1 MSKIICDVCGTS
13 YPETAKQCPICGSVC
28 PGDVQ
33 RVNDD
38 VNGEGKV
45 STGYTYVRGGR
56 FSKSNVKKRSQAEVR
71 AVAKPKE
78 AEPVKNPEEKNNRG
92 LVITAIVL
100 LLAIIGVVIY
110 IALRFFSP
118 ISGPAPDDTTGNTLD
133 GQSDLSCT
141 GITLDTDTILFESIG
156 EARLLQVT
164 IEPQN
169 TTDATTF
176 ASSDEAVATVNA
188 VGKVTSVGEGTAKI
202 TITCGDFTKE
212 CTVTVQLPEETTGYT
227 DPTVEITEPEASTG
241 PAEDF
246 RLNREDITFS
256 TAGDNWVL
264 YNGSIAKNLI
274 TWSSDNEKVATF
286 VDGKVVAVGGGTT
299 EVHAEYNGKKVSCII
314 RCDFK
319 ASSGVSGSGG
329 GISEDGGG
337 SSNSSAVTGTVKVN
351 EYLAIRQSPSAT
363 ATEVGKLLP
372 NQKVSISEQKTIG
385 GLTWGKISEG
395 WICINNNGSVN
406 VVID

>member
-56 FSKSNVKKRSQAEVR
+56 FSKNNVKKRSQAEVR
-71 AVAKPKE
+71 TAAKPKE
-78 AEPVKNPEEKNNRG
+78 VEPVKNPEEKDNRG

-118 ISGPAPDDTTGNTLD
+118 ISGPAPDSTTGNTLS

-176 ASSDEAVATVNA
+176 TSSDEAVATVNA
-188 VGKVTSVGEGTAKI
+188 VGKVTSVGVGTAKI
-202 TITCGDFTKE
+202 AITCGDFTKE
-212 CTVTVQLPEETTGYT
+212 CTVTVQLPEESTGYT
-227 DPTVEITEPEASTG
+227 DPTVETTEPEASTA
-241 PAEDF
+241 PAEEL
-246 RLNREDITFS
+246 RLNRSDLTFGYKGES
-256 TAGDNWVL
+256 WVL
-264 YNGSIAKNLI
+264 YSGSIAKNLI
-274 TWSSDNEKVATF
+274 TWSSDNESVVTF
-286 VDGKVVAVGGGTT
+286 VDGKAVAVGGGMT
-299 EVHAEYNGKKVSCII
+299 EVHAEYNGTKVTCII
-314 RCDFK
+314 RCNFK
-319 ASSGVSGSGG
+319 ASTGVSGSGG
-329 GISEDGGG
+329 GVSEDGGG
-337 SSNSSAVTGTVKVN
+337 ASSNVITGTVYGVSKDVN
-351 EYLAIRQSPSAT
+351 VRTGPGTNYEKNGTLNLGETVTI
-363 ATEVGKLLP
+363 TETSKDANGK
-372 NQKVSISEQKTIG
+372 
-385 GLTWGKISEG
+385 TWGKFADNKWVSMTYIKT
-395 WICINNNGSVN
+395 N
-406 VVID
+406 

>member
-71 AVAKPKE
+71 TAAKPKE
-78 AEPVKNPEEKNNRG
+78 AEPVKNPEEKDNRG

-118 ISGPAPDDTTGNTLD
+118 ISGPAPDSTAGSTLD
-133 GQSDLSCT
+133 GQADLSCT

-176 ASSDEAVATVNA
+176 TSSDEAVATVNA
-188 VGKVTSVGEGTAKI
+188 VGKVTSVGVGTAKI

-212 CTVTVQLPEETTGYT
+212 CTVTVQLPEESTGYT
-227 DPTVEITEPEASTG
+227 DPTVETTEPEASTA

-246 RLNREDITFS
+246 RLNREDITFNV
-256 TAGDNWVL
+256 AGDNWVL

-286 VDGKVVAVGGGTT
+286 VDGKVVAVGGGMT

-329 GISEDGGG
+329 GVSEDGGG
-337 SSNSSAVTGTVKVN
+337 ASSNVITGTVYGVSKDVN
-351 EYLAIRQSPSAT
+351 VRTGPGTNYQKNGTLNLGETVTI
-363 ATEVGKLLP
+363 TETSKDANGM
-372 NQKVSISEQKTIG
+372 
-385 GLTWGKISEG
+385 TWGKFADNKWVSMDYIKT
-395 WICINNNGSVN
+395 N
-406 VVID
+406 